1 MIDAIVR
8 RMGPTPHATPAG
20 ALFTAD
26 WRDVVFIHFEV
37 DPRALQRAVPFDLDT
52 RDGRAYVS
60 LVAFTQ
66 RNLRPSVGGPVAAW
80 LVSPLA
86 HHAFL
91 NLRTYVRVGSERG
104 IHFLAEWIP
113 NRLAVLVGPRTY
125 GLPYRLG
132 RLWYRADA
140 SAGSVAGRVAARG
153 GALEYRGLHAS
164 SFSPADA
171 GSLDHFLLERYVAF
185 TARRDVRR
193 RFAVDHIAWPQA
205 KVDLHISDRSILALG
220 GEWSSSARFI
230 GANYSPGVDGVT
242 IGAPTRIG

>member
-1 MIDAIVR
+1 MIDAIER
-8 RMGPTPHATPAG
+8 RIRQTRHATRAG

-37 DPRALQRAVPFDLDT
+37 DSCALQRAVPFELDT

-66 RNLRPSVGGPVAAW
+66 RSLRLSVGAAAAAW

-91 NLRTYVRVGSERG
+91 NLRTYVRVGRERG

-113 NRLAVLVGPRTY
+113 NRLAILVGPRTY

-132 RLWYRADA
+132 RLRYRADV
-140 SAGSVAGRVAARG
+140 SDGSISGCVKARG
-153 GALEYRGLHAS
+153 GAIEYAGSHDS
-164 SFSPADA
+164 SFSPAEM
-171 GSLDHFLLERYVAF
+171 GSLAHFLLERYVAF
-185 TARRDVRR
+185 TARGDVRR
-193 RFAVDHIAWPQA
+193 RFAVDHIPWPQA
-205 KVDLHISDRSILALG
+205 KVDLHLSDRSILALG
-220 GEWSSSARFI
+220 GDWSSSARFI

-242 IGAPTRIG
+242 IG